1 MSLAYPA
8 PGADQIDGLTYAT
21 TMAEDRERSRA
32 SWDGRDVVLSAIVVV
47 ILIGIVVYFSPLG
60 VG

>member
-1 MSLAYPA
+1 MYPA
-8 PGADQIDGLTYAT
+8 PGFEQIRGLTYAT

-32 SWDGRDVVLSAIVVV
+32 SWNARDVVLSFIVLVVLAAI
-47 ILIGIVVYFSPLG
+47 IVYFSPLG